1 MKSFSITIPDSKERL
16 FVAWMKSIS
25 FVKKIEAI
33 PDFDAT
39 VVITEDQKQEVNRRL
54 KKMENLPES
63 SLTWDEIEHKIKL

>member
-33 PDFDAT
+33 PDSDAT